1 MLSNYS
7 YSTAIPAVDSHQPH
21 CSSHYRSTTPAIKS
35 RAAKMPAAPLVPKP
49 QAQRYRRGKLPNGAP
64 IPSDES
70 SDDEEEQ
77 QQQPIRAA
85 RRTYADDEREGIVAG
100 GAGKIIRPGNDLV
113 SSVKAASGA
122 GKKGIQV
129 ALRDVKVEDDGAL
142 LIGGKREVGRTEM
155 EGEINPWH
163 RREAGR

>member
-1 MLSNYS
+1 
-7 YSTAIPAVDSHQPH
+7 
-21 CSSHYRSTTPAIKS
+21 
-35 RAAKMPAAPLVPKP
+35 MPAAPLVPKP

-100 GAGKIIRPGNDLV
+100 GAGKIIRSGNDLV

>member
-1 MLSNYS
+1 
-7 YSTAIPAVDSHQPH
+7 
-21 CSSHYRSTTPAIKS
+21 
-35 RAAKMPAAPLVPKP
+35 MPAAPLVPKP

-64 IPSDES
+64 IHSDES

-77 QQQPIRAA
+77 QPVRAA

-100 GAGKIIRPGNDLV
+100 GAGKIIRSGNDLV
-113 SSVKAASGA
+113 SSVKAASGT

-155 EGEINPWH
+155 EGELSLGTVE
-163 RREAGR
+163 R